1 MRTGIQ
7 VSDAMTTRPITVQE
21 RTTIEQCAK
30 IMQKNMVGS
39 LIISSKGNVKGIIS
53 DQDIVRNVLAKGMD
67 PKESKVKD
75 HMEKEVITIEP
86 DIDIFEALSRMRD
99 LNIKHLPVTSKKKM
113 VGLITQKDILK
124 IQPSLFDILVDKMT
138 LREIDKK
145 PVFTMGAE
153 GICQTCGFYSKQMSD
168 INGNLYCPKC
178 KDDIEL

>member
-7 VSDAMTTRPITVQE
+7 VSDAMTSRPVTVSE
-21 RTTIEQCAK
+21 KTTIEQCAK

-53 DQDIVRNVLAKGMD
+53 DQDIVRNVLAKGAD
-67 PKESKVKD
+67 PKKTSVKD
-75 HMEKEVITIEP
+75 HMEKNVVTIEP
-86 DIDIFEALSRMRD
+86 NIDIFDALSRMRD
-99 LNIKHLPVTSKKKM
+99 LNIKHLPVISNKKM

-124 IQPSLFDILVDKMT
+124 IQPSLFEILVDKLN
-138 LREIDKK
+138 LREIEKK

-153 GICQTCGFYSKQMSD
+153 GICQACGFYSKQMTD